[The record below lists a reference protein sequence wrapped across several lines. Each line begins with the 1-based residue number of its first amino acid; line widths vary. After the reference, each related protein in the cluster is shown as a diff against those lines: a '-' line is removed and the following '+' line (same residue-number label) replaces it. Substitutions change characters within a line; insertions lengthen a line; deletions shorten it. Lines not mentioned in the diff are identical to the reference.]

1 MHGKTAGRK
10 DRIGEHAAEHALS
23 WAINALGPVC
33 EDPVD
38 RLDWQQRAAS
48 IGA

>member
-1 MHGKTAGRK
+1 MHGKTAGGK
-10 DRIGEHAAEHALS
+10 DRIGEHALS
-23 WAINALGPVC
+23 WAINALGPVS